1 MIESSPG
8 GHPRRVERARPVDYR
23 QRALALWPRLDP
35 DALRRC
41 HDDPDRLASLI
52 ARRTTLEPE
61 AIRRILERPD
71 ASVNDDDRSL
81 WFG

>member
-1 MIESSPG
+1 MTESSRG
-8 GHPRRVERARPVDYR
+8 GRPCPDGHAHAIDYR
-23 QRALALWPRLDP
+23 HRALALWPRLDP
-35 DALRRC
+35 GALRRC
-41 HDDPDRLASLI
+41 RDDPDRLATLI

-71 ASVNDDDRSL
+71 VAVSDDERAI